1 MKPTLPHLLLTAGL
15 LLGTGTAQ
23 AALPDTATLHK
34 NPQCGCCDAYARHL
48 ERLGIDV
55 TISDDRELGAVK
67 QSAGVPYGQGSCHTV
82 EIGDYVIEGHVPM
95 AAVTALFEQLPD
107 TDGIGLAGMPS
118 GTPGMPGPQNAPY
131 EVYQFRNHEASP
143 FMTL

>member
-1 MKPTLPHLLLTAGL
+1 MKPAFSHLLLTAGL
-15 LLGTGTAQ
+15 ALGATTAH
-23 AALPDTATLHK
+23 AALPDTAILYK
-34 NPQCGCCDAYARHL
+34 NPQCGCCDGYARHL

-55 TISDDRELGAVK
+55 TVVDDQPLGEIK
-67 QSAGVPYGQGSCHTV
+67 QDAGVPYGQGSCHTV
-82 EIGDYVIEGHVPM
+82 EMGDYVIEGHVPM
-95 AAVTALFEQLPD
+95 AAVEALFAQRPD

-131 EVYQFRNHEASP
+131 EVYQFRDQQASP